1 MPISVRVGNGCL
13 VMTTLI
19 MLWTLVVTTGL
30 LLITWRIAAG
40 ILGLVQTTLGALRSS
55 LGVVRD
61 SDPYELVKL
70 FAALL
75 YYFGHAIWLCFA
87 SLVFLW
93 AATRPLAPGQVGHE
107 LLDVVLGL
115 LVFGVLWAVDRKLWT
130 DVHKSR
136 LAT

>member
-1 MPISVRVGNGCL
+1 
-13 VMTTLI
+13 MTPLI
-19 MLWTLVVTTGL
+19 MLWTLVVTVGL

-40 ILGLVQTTLGALRSS
+40 IMGLVQTTLGALSS
-55 LGVVRD
+55 ALGITRD
-61 SDPYELVKL
+61 SNPYEPVKV

-115 LVFGVLWAVDRKLWT
+115 VVFGVLWAVDRKLWP

>member
-1 MPISVRVGNGCL
+1 MRVGNGCL
-13 VMTTLI
+13 VMTPLI
-19 MLWTLVVTTGL
+19 MLWTLVVTVGL

-40 ILGLVQTTLGALRSS
+40 IMGLVQTTLGALSS
-55 LGVVRD
+55 ALGITRD
-61 SDPYELVKL
+61 SNPYEPVKV

-115 LVFGVLWAVDRKLWT
+115 VVFGVLWAVDRKLWP

>member
-1 MPISVRVGNGCL
+1 
-13 VMTTLI
+13 MTLL
-19 MLWTLVVTTGL
+19 MVLWTLVVTTGL
-30 LLITWRIAAG
+30 VLITWRIAAG
-40 ILGLVQTTLGALRSS
+40 IWGLVQTTLGAL
-55 LGVVRD
+55 GITRD
-61 SDPYELVKL
+61 SDPYEPVKL

-75 YYFGHAIWLCFA
+75 YYFGHATWLCFA

-107 LLDVVLGL
+107 LLDAVLGL
-115 LVFGVLWAVDRKLWT
+115 VVFGVLWAVDRKLWP

>member
-1 MPISVRVGNGCL
+1 
-13 VMTTLI
+13 MTLL
-19 MLWTLVVTTGL
+19 MVLWTLVVTTGL
-30 LLITWRIAAG
+30 VLITWRIAAG
-40 ILGLVQTTLGALRSS
+40 IWGLVQTTLGALRSS

-61 SDPYELVKL
+61 SDPYEPVKL

-75 YYFGHAIWLCFA
+75 YYFGHATWLCFA

-107 LLDVVLGL
+107 LLDAVLGL
-115 LVFGVLWAVDRKLWT
+115 VVFGVLWAVDRKLWP